1 MNYRHVYML
10 IIEHA
15 RKEALEGRRPL
26 LKRERRNFNQLF
38 EFHHILPRSLFPLW
52 ETKESNLIPLTPREH
67 FFCHQLLTKIWPTE
81 SMIHAL
87 AEFMFRK
94 DDFRKNSLKRV
105 KITSKEYENFR
116 KSFSECQ
123 SRLHKGYFNRLSE
136 EQQKLAIE
144 KWRESNKRT
153 PEQREQLRL
162 KRAEIKAKK
171 PVELKEKEFQ
181 NRSLAVR
188 ASMQAKSEEQRKK
201 DHGQSKGTFWWNNGK
216 ICIRSKNCPGK
227 DFKKGRLKFNK

>member
-26 LKRERRNFNQLF
+26 LKRERKNFNQLF
-38 EFHHILPRSLFPLW
+38 EFHHILPKSLFPLW
-52 ETKESNLIPLTPREH
+52 ETRESNLIPLTPREH

-81 SMIHAL
+81 PMIRAL

-94 DDFRKNSLKRV
+94 NDFRKNSLRV

-116 KSFSECQ
+116 KSFSEYQ
-123 SRLHKGYFNRLSE
+123 SKSHKGYFNRLSE

-144 KWRESNKRT
+144 KWRKSNKRT
-153 PEQREQLRL
+153 P
-162 KRAEIKAKK
+162 
-171 PVELKEKEFQ
+171 
-181 NRSLAVR
+181 
-188 ASMQAKSEEQRKK
+188 
-201 DHGQSKGTFWWNNGK
+201 
-216 ICIRSKNCPGK
+216 
-227 DFKKGRLKFNK
+227 

>member
-1 MNYRHVYML
+1 MNYRHLYMC
-10 IIEHA
+10 IIAHA
-15 RKEALEGRRPL
+15 KSEIKEGKRPSKKSERK
-26 LKRERRNFNQLF
+26 NFPEQYF
-38 EFHHILPRSLFPLW
+38 EFHHIFPRSLFPQY
-52 ETKESNLIPLTPREH
+52 ENFEQNLVALTAREH

-81 SMIHAL
+81 PMIRAL

-94 DDFRKNSLKRV
+94 NDFRKNSLRI

-116 KSFSECQ
+116 KSFSEYQ
-123 SRLHKGYFNRLSE
+123 SKSHKGYFNRLSE

-144 KWRESNKRT
+144 KWRKSNKRT
-153 PEQREQLRL
+153 PEQRDQLRL

-171 PVELKEKEFQ
+171 SVELKEKEFQ

-188 ASMQAKSEEQRKK
+188 ASMRAKSEEQRKK

-216 ICIRSKNCPGK
+216 ICIRSKSCPGK
-227 DFKKGRLKFNK
+227 DFKKGRLKFKC